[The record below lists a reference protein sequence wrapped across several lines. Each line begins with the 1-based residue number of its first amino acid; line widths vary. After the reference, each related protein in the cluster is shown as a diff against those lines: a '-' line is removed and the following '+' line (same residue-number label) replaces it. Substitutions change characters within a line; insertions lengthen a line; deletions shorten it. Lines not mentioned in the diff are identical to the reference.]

1 MAKKMMNTAYP
12 ASMHSRAT
20 FDPPGKHG
28 MGFEWHFACRPIVAC
43 CYKLCAKS
51 LGRKLSFSP
60 LSVVED
66 LLTDNADIG
75 LTRHLS
81 FLA

>member
-1 MAKKMMNTAYP
+1 M
-12 ASMHSRAT
+12 
-20 FDPPGKHG
+20 
-28 MGFEWHFACRPIVAC
+28 AC
-43 CYKLCAKS
+43 CYKLSAKL
-51 LGRKLSFSP
+51 LGRKLTFSP